1 MVRKVC
7 VVSSSRADYGLL
19 YWPMR
24 VLQQDDEF
32 ELQVVATGT
41 HLSAEHGL
49 TVNRFAE
56 DGFEV
61 NAQVELGLG
70 DDSSVAVTKSMGNGL
85 IGFADVFSELKPDLL
100 MVLGDRYEMLAAVS
114 AALVARIPVAHL
126 FGGDTTEGAFD
137 ESIRHAITKM
147 SHLHF
152 VSNELS
158 AQRVCQMG
166 ENPQHVYNVGA
177 TSIDTIRRAT
187 YKNRDEFFT
196 AIGFE
201 PRNHNLLIT
210 FHPVTLGAVS
220 SIDQLTQML
229 TALDALGHDVGLIFT
244 KANAD
249 TEGDRLNEAIQKFVA
264 ERDNAR
270 LYDALGPLY
279 VSALRH
285 VDLVVGNSSSGL
297 YEAPAS
303 GVPTVNI
310 GDRQKGRLQA
320 SSVVNCAAERG
331 AILNAMQS
339 VMGKRYDK
347 VDHPYGDGYS
357 SEKIVA
363 ALKAVPDY
371 QALLQKHFFMVA
383 EQ

>member
-1 MVRKVC
+1 VRKVC

-24 VLQQDDEF
+24 TLQQDEAF
-32 ELQVVATGT
+32 ELQVVVTGT
-41 HLSAEHGL
+41 HLSPTHGL
-49 TVNRFAE
+49 TIKRFIE
-56 DGFEV
+56 DGFKIAAKV
-61 NAQVELGLG
+61 DLELN
-70 DDSSVAVTKSMGNGL
+70 DDSSVAVTKSIGRGL
-85 IGFADVFSELKPDLL
+85 IGFADVFASLKPDLL
-100 MVLGDRYEMLAAVS
+100 MVLGDRYEMLAAVE

-158 AQRVCQMG
+158 AQRVRQMG
-166 ENPQHVYNVGA
+166 ENPEHIYNVGA
-177 TSIDTIRRAT
+177 TSIDNIYCAPCM
-187 YKNRDEFFT
+187 NRDEFFS
-196 AIGFE
+196 AIEFK
-201 PRNHNLLIT
+201 PRSFNLLIT
-210 FHPVTLGAVS
+210 FHPVTLGSVS
-220 SIDQLTQML
+220 SVDQLQQL
-229 TALDALGHDVGLIFT
+229 LASLDALGDDVGLIFT
-244 KANAD
+244 QANAD
-249 TEGDRLNEAIQKFVA
+249 TEGVHLNQVLNEFVVV
-264 ERDNAR
+264 RDNAQ

-297 YEAPAS
+297 YEAPAL

-310 GDRQKGRLQA
+310 GDRQKGRLQGA
-320 SSVVNCAAERG
+320 SVVNCVAEHR
-331 AILNAMQS
+331 AILEAMQS
-339 VMGKRYDK
+339 VIGKRYEG
-347 VDHPYGDGYS
+347 VDHPYGDGHS

-363 ALKAVPDY
+363 ALKSISDF
-371 QALLQKHFFMVA
+371 QALLQKHFFMVT

>member
-1 MVRKVC
+1 MRKVC
-7 VVSSSRADYGLL
+7 VISSNRADYGLL
-19 YWPMR
+19 FWLMR
-24 VLQQDDEF
+24 TLQQDEVF
-32 ELQVVATGT
+32 ELQVVVTGS
-41 HLSAEHGL
+41 HLSPEHGL
-49 TVNRFAE
+49 TVNQFTD

-61 NAQVELGLG
+61 AAQIDLEMS
-70 DDSSVAVTKSMGNGL
+70 DDSSVAVTKSIGRGL
-85 IGFADVFSELKPDLL
+85 IGFADVFSRLKPDLL
-100 MVLGDRYEMLAAVS
+100 MILGDRYEMLAAVS

-158 AQRVCQMG
+158 AQRVRQMG
-166 ENPQHVYNVGA
+166 ENPEHIYNVGA
-177 TSIDTIRRAT
+177 TSIDNICRAP
-187 YKNRDEFFT
+187 YKDRDQFYA
-196 AIGFE
+196 AIGFN
-201 PRNHNLLIT
+201 PRNYNLLIT

-220 SIDQLTQML
+220 SVDQLQQL
-229 TALDALGHDVGLIFT
+229 LIALDALGNEVGLIFT

-249 TEGDRLNEAIQKFVA
+249 TEGERLNETIQQFVA

-297 YEAPAS
+297 YEAPAL
-303 GVPTVNI
+303 GLPTVNI

-320 SSVVNCAAERG
+320 SSVVNCAAESR
-331 AILNAMQS
+331 AILEAMQS
-339 VMGKRYDK
+339 VIGKRYEN
-347 VDHPYGDGYS
+347 VEHPYGDGHS

-363 ALKAVPDY
+363 ALKAIPDF
-371 QALLQKHFFMVA
+371 QALLQKHFFMVS